1 MDSETWKGVYGKKI
15 SQRFVEFN
23 RFCNKLMK
31 IFFPHFKYFSLV
43 TKLTVVYQQY
53 QINCQVFVKNPQKER
68 SMNVHNWKIFQM
80 WTFTIGRSSKWV
92 FTKISKTF
100 EMNFWWRPSHFQ
112 KKKQNIGFSIFFQ
125 KARRKACWIS
135 VLLNLQKLISWFFCK
150 RRRPTLF
157 LPLNLDENF
166 TKVVPQTEIEYL
178 LLLRVVEIRQSENI

>member
-1 MDSETWKGVYGKKI
+1 
-15 SQRFVEFN
+15 
-23 RFCNKLMK
+23 MK
-31 IFFPHFKYFSLV
+31 FFFPHFKYFSRHKVDCCISTISNKLSSFRYKS
-43 TKLTVVYQQY
+43 TKGTF
-53 QINCQVFVKNPQKER
+53 NER
-68 SMNVHNWKIFQM
+68 SQLEDLPNECSLRFLKPLKWIFDGDLHI
-80 WTFTIGRSSKWV
+80 FK
-92 FTKISKTF
+92 KT
-100 EMNFWWRPSHFQ
+100 EYWILH
-112 KKKQNIGFSIFFQ
+112 FFQ